1 MTESSPGASVP
12 VAPDHRLPA
21 ATGGSTTKYVV
32 IWLAMLVIVG
42 LEVVVTY
49 QRPSMPVLV
58 GTLIAL
64 AAVQAFLGL
73 MYFMHL
79 RHERAVLGWS
89 LVGALIFVLA
99 LMNQFWPDA
108 LRVFRLRLH
117 D

>member
-1 MTESSPGASVP
+1 MTERIPTAPAP
-12 VAPDHRLPA
+12 VAPDHRLTA
-21 ATGGSTTKYVV
+21 ATGGDTAKNV
-32 IWLAMLVIVG
+32 IIWAAMLLIVA

-49 QRPSMPVLV
+49 QRPAMPVLI
-58 GTLIAL
+58 GALLAL

-89 LVGALIFVLA
+89 LVGALLFVLT
-99 LMNQFWPDA
+99 LMNQLWPDA

>member
-1 MTESSPGASVP
+1 MSESPATPVP
-12 VAPDHRLPA
+12 IAPDHRLPPPNGPA
-21 ATGGSTTKYVV
+21 MMKQVA
-32 IWLAMLVIVG
+32 IWAAMLVIVA

-49 QRPSMPVLV
+49 QRPSMPVLI
-58 GTLIAL
+58 GSLLAL
-64 AAVQAFLGL
+64 AVVQAFLGL

-79 RHERAVLGWS
+79 RHERALLGWS

-99 LMNQFWPDA
+99 MLNQLWPDA

>member
-1 MTESSPGASVP
+1 MTERTSTAPAP

-21 ATGGSTTKYVV
+21 ASGQGMRKNVA
-32 IWLAMLVIVG
+32 IWIAMLAISG
-42 LEVVVTY
+42 FEVFATY
-49 QRPSMPVLV
+49 RHPSMGILIA
-58 GTLIAL
+58 TLLAL

-73 MYFMHL
+73 MFFMHL

-89 LVGALIFVLA
+89 LVGALLFVLA
-99 LMNQFWPDA
+99 LMNQLWPDA